1 MRGGGVLTLLPSGD
15 AMNPDVCD
23 SPAIGY
29 HHYPPFPPCSSFPP
43 QVIQTAW
50 FLTTATLRRL
60 ISDQLQQ
67 QAEESCGGSDS
78 AAVEAVATR
87 ASEAARTGAAAGPQQ
102 GVVAL
107 SSCEEIFR
115 RLGVLES
122 ACGGCERYRDECVL
136 LLQGRGRAV

>member
-1 MRGGGVLTLLPSGD
+1 MVPNHCYAPPADLTSHSSPPS
-15 AMNPDVCD
+15 
-23 SPAIGY
+23 ST
-29 HHYPPFPPCSSFPP
+29 

-60 ISDQLQQ
+60 ILDQLQQ
-67 QAEESCGGSDS
+67 EAAKVSVVGSDS
-78 AAVEAVATR
+78 AAVEAAAAR
-87 ASEAARTGAAAGPQQ
+87 ASEAARTGAAASLQQ
-102 GVVAL
+102 GVVAV

-115 RLGVLES
+115 RLGVTES

>member
-60 ISDQLQQ
+60 ASEHQQ
-67 QAEESCGGSDS
+67 ELEEVGSMSESSAMEAAAIGAE
-78 AAVEAVATR
+78 
-87 ASEAARTGAAAGPQQ
+87 EAARTGAAAGPQQ

-115 RLGVLES
+115 RLGVTES